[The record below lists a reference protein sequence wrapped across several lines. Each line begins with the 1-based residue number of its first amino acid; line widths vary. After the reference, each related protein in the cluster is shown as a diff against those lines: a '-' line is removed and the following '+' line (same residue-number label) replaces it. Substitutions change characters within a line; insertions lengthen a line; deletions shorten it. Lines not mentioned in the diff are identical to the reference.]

1 MNAVYDKHIYKFIYI
16 KIAITFLNN
25 KPVFFGPLHTTLSFL
40 DLVKNP
46 IERTPKDFDS
56 SV

>member
-1 MNAVYDKHIYKFIYI
+1 MYI
-16 KIAITFLNN
+16 NMAITILNN
-25 KPVFFGPLHTTLSFL
+25 KPVFFGPLHTILSFL